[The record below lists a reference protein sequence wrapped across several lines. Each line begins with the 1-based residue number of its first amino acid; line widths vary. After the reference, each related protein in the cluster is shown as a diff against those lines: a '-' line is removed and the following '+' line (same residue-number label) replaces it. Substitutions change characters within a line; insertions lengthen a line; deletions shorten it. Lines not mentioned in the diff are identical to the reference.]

1 MKSRHIYLIWFI
13 AFLPTMVLRDYT
25 PKNEVRYLSIVDEA
39 LRNGTLFAFTN
50 QGEIYADKPPL
61 HFWLMMA
68 GKQLLGEHRI
78 WYYSLLSFIPAFI
91 ILITMNKWIGRE
103 RDEKGRERNEKGR
116 KRGMNGESVEKKEGE
131 ASAALMLITS
141 GFFAAATLVVRMDML
156 MNMFIVLSLY
166 TFYKMYQGHGRMR
179 DEWLF
184 QLFVFLALFSK
195 GPLGLLIP
203 FVTTLTFLMYKRQLS
218 HFTRYWGMKSLLVI
232 VAGCLVW
239 FFGVYLEGGKEYLYN
254 LLVHQTVGRGIDS
267 FHHKE
272 PFYYYAFS
280 LWYSLAPWSLL
291 MVGLIIAALYK
302 KRISNTLDQF
312 FAAMILSTLT
322 MLSLVSSKLAIYSL
336 PVIPFVAYLTI
347 RLVGSIGSQNRW
359 IKLSLTLPAGGLLL
373 SLPAV
378 VYLGNNIETRYL
390 AHWLIFAG
398 AAVLSITGLFV
409 LFRLYRGK
417 ETHRA
422 INTLAVGIL
431 LAVFVV
437 GWSMPELNSYLG
449 WGNLC
454 EKAKQLS
461 SAHHIID
468 YQVYNIS
475 RAENMD
481 VFLGKDIVKV
491 SRGEL
496 LRESP
501 GKRLLMLRV
510 KEMSNDPELGTALS
524 NGEKHLVGRH
534 AIIIF

>member
-1 MKSRHIYLIWFI
+1 MKSKHIYLIWFI

-39 LRNGTLFAFTN
+39 LQNGTLFAFTN

-78 WYYSLLSFIPAFI
+78 WYYSLLSFIPALI
-91 ILITMNKWIGRE
+91 ILITMDKWIGRQ
-103 RDEKGRERNEKGR
+103 RDEKER
-116 KRGMNGESVEKKEGE
+116 KRGMNGGSIEKKEGK

-156 MNMFIVLSLY
+156 MSMFIVLSLY
-166 TFYKMYQGHGRMR
+166 TFYKMYQGHGRKR

-184 QLFVFLALFSK
+184 PLFVFLALFSK

-203 FVTTLTFLMYKRQLS
+203 FVTTLTFLVYKRQLS
-218 HFTRYWGMKSLLVI
+218 HFTRYWSIKSLLVI
-232 VAGCLVW
+232 LAGCLIW
-239 FFGVYLEGGKEYLYN
+239 FTGVYMEGGMEYLYN

-291 MVGLIIAALYK
+291 AIGIIIAALYK

-312 FAAMILSTLT
+312 FATMILSTLT

-336 PVIPFVAYLTI
+336 PVIPFVVYLTL
-347 RLVGSIGSQNRW
+347 RLVGSIGCQNRW
-359 IKLSLTLPAGGLLL
+359 IKLALALPAGGLLL

-378 VYLGNNIETRYL
+378 IYLGNNEETRYL
-390 AHWLIFAG
+390 AHWLIYTG

-417 ETHRA
+417 ETYRA
-422 INTLAVGIL
+422 INTLALGIL

-437 GWSMPELNSYLG
+437 GWSMPRLNSQLG
-449 WGNLC
+449 WGDLC
-454 EKAKQLS
+454 EKAKELS
-461 SAHHIID
+461 SAHRITD
-468 YQVYNIS
+468 YWVYNIS

-481 VFLGKDIVKV
+481 VFLGQDIVSV
-491 SRGEL
+491 SKEEL
-496 LRESP
+496 LQKFPR
-501 GKRLLMLRV
+501 KRLLMLRV
-510 KEMSNDPELGTALS
+510 KEMNNDPEVGAALS
-524 NGEKHLVGRH
+524 SSEIHRVGRH
-534 AIIIF
+534 LIVIF